1 MRHEIRNILRKV
13 RSLDARRAHLIDV
26 LARDEPLLIGSLSHV
41 NRTCGKP
48 SCHCARTPAHPA
60 WTLATTTDGQR
71 RCQVVRLA
79 DVAEVRRRV
88 ATYKAFKQL
97 LRDFDAIESEL
108 AALLRGLME
117 ARNLPYA

>member
-1 MRHEIRNILRKV
+1 MRNEIRNTLRKI
-13 RSLDARRAHLIDV
+13 RSLDARRAHLIEL

-97 LRDFDAIESEL
+97 LRDLDAIESEL

>member
-1 MRHEIRNILRKV
+1 MRNEIRNTIRKI
-13 RSLDARRAHLIDV
+13 RSLDARRAHLIEL

-97 LRDFDAIESEL
+97 LRDLDAIESEQ

-117 ARNLPYA
+117 ARNLPYT

>member
-1 MRHEIRNILRKV
+1 MRNEIRNTLRKI
-13 RSLDARRAHLIDV
+13 RSLDARRAHLIEL

>member
-1 MRHEIRNILRKV
+1 MRNEIRNTLRKI